1 MPLEVNFQQSLFG
14 KTLWELCYQE
24 TGWILEPCCN
34 LSQTPKFQCLLPG
47 AGPTPEWCE
56 AEAVT
61 CAGVCWT
68 PSIGQTPGWPGVSGC
83 SSWPILEADVPE
95 RSCLSP
101 AACSRLLRLAETLG
115 CPPPEAI
122 EYLLLKQGGRYQS
135 STPFKATVCGGR
147 PRRGTL
153 GTSWGALENQQTL
166 FPLCLPEG

>member
-1 MPLEVNFQQSLFG
+1 M
-14 KTLWELCYQE
+14 
-24 TGWILEPCCN
+24 
-34 LSQTPKFQCLLPG
+34 
-47 AGPTPEWCE
+47 PEWCE

-83 SSWPILEADVPE
+83 SSWRILEADVPE

-122 EYLLLKQGGRYQS
+122 EYLLMKQGGRYQS

-166 FPLCLPEG
+166 FPP